1 MFCILPAVHLAS
13 FVSPQSHK
21 FHRQLVWTAL
31 TQCGQAK
38 ISGYSCSYPA
48 AALQLGFLSTS
59 LPCKEKETGA
69 KAHVEGTA

>member
-21 FHRQLVWTAL
+21 SHRQLVWTAL